1 MLLSAWLFDVYP
13 AGAGMLVWLL
23 DENGRMHALHDD
35 DFTPCFYVRGPEN
48 ELAAL
53 TASLRSRRDVR
64 LRRTVRRDLFLDR
77 ELEVLEIGVRPPV
90 RLPGVL
96 HAAAE
101 AFPQLTYYDADIP
114 LPQRYVLA
122 RGVFPVALC
131 QVEYTLPEGHRDGV
145 SGGPS
150 RPEPGEGKARAVVEG
165 RLRSIATLDTPWE
178 IDYRLPPLRA
188 MSLYLVN
195 RHGEVVEGE
204 RGETAETEER
214 RREHTSR
221 GDRNPSLGAERNPAH
236 ARRGT
241 RQTHADLV
249 VEVDGRQHV
258 FPRRHG
264 RRLLLGVRHL
274 LERHDPDLIVTAFGD
289 SYLLPRL
296 LHLSQHYG
304 IPLPLNRDPHQ
315 TVAHKAAR
323 SYFSYGRIIFRDEQ
337 HLLFGRWH
345 IDHRNAFLSDD
356 YGLDGT
362 VEIARLSGLPVQTV
376 ARVSTGTGISAM
388 QVATAWRRGV
398 LVPWQKRQP
407 ESLKSGIDLLHADK
421 GGLVYTPTPG
431 LHQHVAELDFTAMYP
446 SIMVHFNISPE
457 TVGAACCDGVPVP
470 ELGTPICR
478 HRQGLVPETLAPLLE
493 KRRRY
498 KALVRALPAD
508 DPRRQAFQRRYSAH
522 KWLLVTCFGYLGYKN
537 ARFGRIEAHEA
548 VTAYGREVLLRAKEI
563 VEERGFRVLHLYVDG
578 LWIDRPGAAQRPDYE
593 TLLAEIEQGTGLHIA
608 LEGIYR
614 WLAFLPSRVEPRVTV
629 ANRYFGAFEDGTL
642 KVRGIEA
649 RRHDTPTF
657 IRQTQLGALEIL
669 AAAPDAAAYR
679 RLPQAI
685 AYAPAADDRS
695 AGQAPLDE
703 LIVTHNLSRRPE
715 EFVVRTPAARVAAE
729 LTGAGVE
736 LSPGESLRFLY
747 VPGPEKARA
756 WDLIDAPTLYDDQA
770 YTVLLLRALESLFAP
785 VGVDTAPWPCGWAR
799 RLLGLLDPPP
809 TVDALA
815 ALVSYGAA
823 PSRTPPPSD
832 FCSRRRSVR
841 RRGRRRSSPSV
852 VSQKRRACASIG
864 GASNQDLRFR
874 LKDSAGAT
882 HRPRPSIV
890 VGFSAARVTVQTAP
904 HREARNLFVL
914 VLHPGAAVLMAA
926 GARIVHQRGR
936 MARGAVPAGT
946 AVIHRERMRTVKRCR
961 TPRARRMAGA
971 AIAAKNASMRGGP
984 GVAGRTRGRR
994 AGETAAAVAAS
1005 AGRAAVGPRQ
1015 RERREVVVECP
1026 IGPGRRPMAGPTF
1039 GAESA
1044 VVSVVIGMAPDT
1056 GRRRVDVPAARVTV
1070 TAAHLGVR
1078 RFQGEAGAGVREDQV
1093 IPA

>member
-1 MLLSAWLFDVYP
+1 MTL
-13 AGAGMLVWLL
+13 WLL
-23 DENGRMHALHDD
+23 DEAGRMHTLHDD
-35 DFTPCFYVRGPEN
+35 GFTPCFYVRGPED

-53 TASLRSRRDVR
+53 TGWLRPRRDVV
-64 LRRTVRRDLFLDR
+64 LRRTSRRDLFLDR
-77 ELEVLEIGVRPPV
+77 ELEVLEIGVRPPA
-90 RLPGVL
+90 RLPAVL

-101 AFPQLTYYDADIP
+101 AFPNLVYYDADIP
-114 LPQRYVLA
+114 LPQRYVLS
-122 RGVFPVALC
+122 RGIFPVALC
-131 QVEYTLPEGHRDGV
+131 QVEYDDDH
-145 SGGPS
+145 
-150 RPEPGEGKARAVVEG
+150 
-165 RLRSIATLDTPWE
+165 RLRTIATLDTPWE

-195 RHGEVVEGE
+195 RHGEVVAGDRASYPGGDRASYPGGDPAALAGE
-204 RGETAETEER
+204 LNGRPRGETRPAEEPAVTPIEADGQP
-214 RREHTSR
+214 R
-221 GDRNPSLGAERNPAH
+221 GDRGSDSAARNPSH
-236 ARRGT
+236 APRGT
-241 RQTHADLV
+241 RQAHADLV

-296 LHLSQHYG
+296 LHLAQHYR

-315 TVAHKAAR
+315 AVGHKAAR

-362 VEIARLSGLPVQTV
+362 IEIARL
-376 ARVSTGTGISAM
+376 STGTGISAM

-407 ESLKSGIDLLHADK
+407 ESLKSGIDLLTADK

-457 TVGAACCDGVPVP
+457 TVGATCCDGVPVP
-470 ELGTPICR
+470 ELGTPVCR

-563 VEERGFRVLHLYVDG
+563 VEQRGFRVLHLYVDG
-578 LWIDRPGAAQRPDYE
+578 LWIDRPGVAQRPDYE
-593 TLLAEIEQGTGLHIA
+593 SLLAEIERGTGLHIA
-608 LEGIYR
+608 LEGVYR

-649 RRHDTPTF
+649 RRHDTPAF
-657 IRQTQLGALEIL
+657 IRATQLGALEIL
-669 AAAPDAAAYR
+669 AAAPDAAAFR
-679 RLPQAI
+679 RLLPQAI
-685 AYAPAADDRS
+685 AYARQRLLLLR
-695 AGQAPLDE
+695 AGHAPLDE

-729 LTGAGVE
+729 LTGAGVD
-736 LSPGESLRFLY
+736 LSPGEPLRFLY

-756 WDLIDAPTLYDDQA
+756 WDLIDGPTLYDHQA

-785 VGVDTAPWPCGWAR
+785 VGVDNRTLALW
-799 RLLGLLDPPP
+799 LLGNGGYWGPPGALP
-809 TVDALA
+809 PSGVDARWPLLA
-815 ALVSYGAA
+815 FA
-823 PSRTPPPSD
+823 P
-832 FCSRRRSVR
+832 
-841 RRGRRRSSPSV
+841 RGRR
-852 VSQKRRACASIG
+852 
-864 GASNQDLRFR
+864 
-874 LKDSAGAT
+874 T
-882 HRPRPSIV
+882 
-890 VGFSAARVTVQTAP
+890 
-904 HREARNLFVL
+904 
-914 VLHPGAAVLMAA
+914 
-926 GARIVHQRGR
+926 
-936 MARGAVPAGT
+936 AVPPPPLLN
-946 AVIHRERMRTVKRCR
+946 
-961 TPRARRMAGA
+961 PRLPLAW
-971 AIAAKNASMRGGP
+971 
-984 GVAGRTRGRR
+984 
-994 AGETAAAVAAS
+994 
-1005 AGRAAVGPRQ
+1005 PRQ
-1015 RERREVVVECP
+1015 AAP
-1026 IGPGRRPMAGPTF
+1026 PAIGRPQP
-1039 GAESA
+1039 
-1044 VVSVVIGMAPDT
+1044 
-1056 GRRRVDVPAARVTV
+1056 
-1070 TAAHLGVR
+1070 
-1078 RFQGEAGAGVREDQV
+1078 
-1093 IPA
+1093 

>member
-1 MLLSAWLFDVYP
+1 
-13 AGAGMLVWLL
+13 
-23 DENGRMHALHDD
+23 
-35 DFTPCFYVRGPEN
+35 
-48 ELAAL
+48 
-53 TASLRSRRDVR
+53 
-64 LRRTVRRDLFLDR
+64 
-77 ELEVLEIGVRPPV
+77 
-90 RLPGVL
+90 
-96 HAAAE
+96 
-101 AFPQLTYYDADIP
+101 
-114 LPQRYVLA
+114 
-122 RGVFPVALC
+122 
-131 QVEYTLPEGHRDGV
+131 V

-296 LHLSQHYG
+296 LHLAQHYG
-304 IPLPLNRDPHQ
+304 IPLPLNRDPQ
-315 TVAHKAAR
+315 RTVAHKAAR

-362 VEIARLSGLPVQTV
+362 IEIARLSGLPVQTV

-407 ESLKSGIDLLHADK
+407 ESLKSGIDLLTADK

-457 TVGAACCDGVPVP
+457 TVGAVCCDGVPVP
-470 ELGTPICR
+470 ELGTPVCR

-498 KALVRALPAD
+498 KALVRALPAG

-657 IRQTQLGALEIL
+657 IRETQLGALEIL
-669 AAAPDAAAYR
+669 AEAPDADAFRR

-685 AYAPAADDRS
+685 AYARQRLVTLR

-729 LTGAGVE
+729 LSGAGVE
-736 LSPGESLRFLY
+736 LSPGEALRFLY

-756 WDLIDAPTLYDDQA
+756 WDLIDAPTPYDDQA

-785 VGVDTAPWPCGWAR
+785 VGVDNATLALWLLGNAGYWGPPGSLPPTGVDARWPLLAASR
-799 RLLGLLDPPP
+799 RLRQAEPDAAALRLLLPP
-809 TVDALA
+809 TI
-815 ALVSYGAA
+815 
-823 PSRTPPPSD
+823 
-832 FCSRRRSVR
+832 RS
-841 RRGRRRSSPSV
+841 
-852 VSQKRRACASIG
+852 
-864 GASNQDLRFR
+864 
-874 LKDSAGAT
+874 
-882 HRPRPSIV
+882 
-890 VGFSAARVTVQTAP
+890 
-904 HREARNLFVL
+904 EARQE
-914 VLHPGAAVLMAA
+914 AVF
-926 GARIVHQRGR
+926 
-936 MARGAVPAGT
+936 P
-946 AVIHRERMRTVKRCR
+946 
-961 TPRARRMAGA
+961 
-971 AIAAKNASMRGGP
+971 
-984 GVAGRTRGRR
+984 
-994 AGETAAAVAAS
+994 
-1005 AGRAAVGPRQ
+1005 
-1015 RERREVVVECP
+1015 
-1026 IGPGRRPMAGPTF
+1026 
-1039 GAESA
+1039 
-1044 VVSVVIGMAPDT
+1044 
-1056 GRRRVDVPAARVTV
+1056 
-1070 TAAHLGVR
+1070 
-1078 RFQGEAGAGVREDQV
+1078 
-1093 IPA
+1093 

>member
-1 MLLSAWLFDVYP
+1 MV
-13 AGAGMLVWLL
+13 VWLL
-23 DENGRMHALHDD
+23 DETGRMHALRDD
-35 DFTPCFYVRGPEN
+35 GFTPCLYARGPED

-53 TASLRSRRDVR
+53 GHLLRARYGEVRRLPHGGATPGIT
-64 LRRTVRRDLFLDR
+64 LRRTARRDLFLDR
-77 ELEVLEIGVRPPV
+77 ELEVLEIGVRPPA
-90 RLPGVL
+90 RLPAVL

-101 AFPQLTYYDADIP
+101 AFPNLTYYDADIP

-131 QVEYTLPEGHRDGV
+131 QVEHDDD
-145 SGGPS
+145 
-150 RPEPGEGKARAVVEG
+150 G
-165 RLRSIATLDTPWE
+165 RLQHITTLDTPWE

-195 RHGEVVEGE
+195 RHGEIVEGE
-204 RGETAETEER
+204 HTESLEKDAVQTEER
-214 RREHTSR
+214 RREHNSR
-221 GDRNPSLGAERNPAH
+221 GDRAPSLGAERNPAH

-241 RQTHADLV
+241 RQSHADLV

-296 LHLSQHYG
+296 LHLAQHYG
-304 IPLPLNRDPHQ
+304 IPLPLNRDRQ
-315 TVAHKAAR
+315 RAVLHKDSR

-362 VEIARLSGLPVQTV
+362 IEIARLSGLPVQTV

-398 LVPWQKRQP
+398 LVPWQKRHP
-407 ESLKSGIDLLHADK
+407 ESLKSGIDLLTADK

-457 TVGAACCDGVPVP
+457 TVGAVCCDGVPVP
-470 ELGTPICR
+470 ELGTPVCR

-498 KALVRALPAD
+498 KALVRALPPA

-563 VEERGFRVLHLYVDG
+563 VEGRGFRVLHLYVDG
-578 LWIDRPGAAQRPDYE
+578 LWVDRPGAAQRPDYE
-593 TLLAEIEQGTGLHIA
+593 ALLTEIEGETGLHIA
-608 LEGIYR
+608 LEGVYR

-657 IRQTQLGALEIL
+657 IRETQLGALEIL
-669 AAAPDAAAYR
+669 ADAPDAAAFR
-679 RLPQAI
+679 ELLPQAI
-685 AYAPAADDRS
+685 AYARQRLVALR
-695 AGQAPLDE
+695 GGRAPLDE

-715 EFVVRTPAARVAAE
+715 DFTVRTSAARVAAE
-729 LTGAGVE
+729 LTSAGVE
-736 LSPGESLRFLY
+736 LSPGEPLRFLY

-756 WDLIDAPTLYDDQA
+756 WDLIDAPTPYDDEA

-785 VGVDTAPWPCGWAR
+785 VGVDNRTLALWLLGNAGYWGPPGSLPPPGVDARWPLLASGR
-799 RLLGLLDPPP
+799 RLRARPEASTLRLLLPP
-809 TVDALA
+809 TARQE
-815 ALVSYGAA
+815 ALV
-823 PSRTPPPSD
+823 
-832 FCSRRRSVR
+832 
-841 RRGRRRSSPSV
+841 
-852 VSQKRRACASIG
+852 
-864 GASNQDLRFR
+864 
-874 LKDSAGAT
+874 
-882 HRPRPSIV
+882 H
-890 VGFSAARVTVQTAP
+890 
-904 HREARNLFVL
+904 
-914 VLHPGAAVLMAA
+914 
-926 GARIVHQRGR
+926 
-936 MARGAVPAGT
+936 
-946 AVIHRERMRTVKRCR
+946 
-961 TPRARRMAGA
+961 
-971 AIAAKNASMRGGP
+971 
-984 GVAGRTRGRR
+984 
-994 AGETAAAVAAS
+994 
-1005 AGRAAVGPRQ
+1005 
-1015 RERREVVVECP
+1015 
-1026 IGPGRRPMAGPTF
+1026 
-1039 GAESA
+1039 
-1044 VVSVVIGMAPDT
+1044 
-1056 GRRRVDVPAARVTV
+1056 
-1070 TAAHLGVR
+1070 
-1078 RFQGEAGAGVREDQV
+1078 
-1093 IPA
+1093 